1 MGNYN
6 LTLPPTLTA
15 SLSVPFLL
23 VVPPANTLAGTFAP
37 FTSQTNFALKPSTNT
52 VSGQVIAGMTPGAG
66 FVVLVQDP
74 NTGAPIGVT
83 VADGTGTYSMGIA
96 LSTTTN
102 LNIGALGA
110 PGSNLSVDSE
120 AAPVQADN
128 VAPGDAVSAGP
139 LMSNPFATVT
149 GQVVLPGGQPHRWQI
164 VEAACVTGCTNG
176 VIAETIADGT
186 FSMSLPV
193 GSVVD
198 VSYGNTVRRV
208 TLNTDTQVPNAQTQP
223 NGSADLTY
231 GKAPITYLN
240 AGSLLSLD
248 RKVSWSWSGASL
260 ESAPEGW
267 YRSVATAS
275 WNKALSKYSADAI
288 TTTQARTAKLA
299 FGASECDRIKTVTV
313 FAGTGPAANISAP
326 ATSCQTVPL
335 DDRSFA
341 VSKKWTKSSASK
353 AFGGTLVSTTTLKQ
367 TLTLS
372 GVTGHQLVVLWSRS
386 AKGGTFSVSVNG
398 KVIKSISTK
407 GATAY
412 QKVTY
417 LPVKWISKAKVVI
430 TTTKAGS
437 VAIDGLA
444 VLP

>member
-1 MGNYN
+1 
-6 LTLPPTLTA
+6 
-15 SLSVPFLL
+15 
-23 VVPPANTLAGTFAP
+23 
-37 FTSQTNFALKPSTNT
+37 
-52 VSGQVIAGMTPGAG
+52 
-66 FVVLVQDP
+66 
-74 NTGAPIGVT
+74 
-83 VADGTGTYSMGIA
+83 
-96 LSTTTN
+96 
-102 LNIGALGA
+102 
-110 PGSNLSVDSE
+110 
-120 AAPVQADN
+120 
-128 VAPGDAVSAGP
+128 
-139 LMSNPFATVT
+139 
-149 GQVVLPGGQPHRWQI
+149 VVLPGGQPHPWQI
-164 VEAACVTGCTNG
+164 VRASCISGCTNG
-176 VIAETIADGT
+176 VIGETLADGT

-208 TLNTDTQVPNAQTQP
+208 TLNNDTQVPNAQTQP
-223 NGSADLTY
+223 AGSADLTY

-240 AGSLLSLD
+240 AGALLSLD

-288 TTTQARTAKLA
+288 TTAQARNAKLA
-299 FGASECDRIKTVTV
+299 FGTSECDRIKTVTV
-313 FAGTGPAANISAP
+313 LAGTGPAANISAP

-335 DDRSFA
+335 DDRSFVA
-341 VSKKWTKSSASK
+341 SKKWTKSAASR

-386 AKGGTFSVSVNG
+386 GKGGTFSVSVNG
-398 KVIKSISTK
+398 KVVKSISTK
-407 GATAY
+407 GAAAY